1 MTDQEVRVLD
11 VVGKDIG
18 GPTGANFGRLLCQ
31 LSADPAKARDNR
43 GRFVLAFDTSGLGIR
58 DTPTYAIPGVRTLFR
73 ELERGCPHAAYF
85 LHGDPGVA
93 AVETF
98 LLSLIPVVHSTT
110 AGWQFTLQDYLAAF
124 SQHTERVKE
133 FCRRIGDDE
142 DAGTQGLLMSLPPE
156 AIVDRPDLRAR
167 VLRALTPALQAAAR
181 DFQSLNS
188 HPEGRQLLSDLL
200 HRAEPL
206 ALLPRSATPSAG
218 AFARV
223 LGALQRR

>member
-1 MTDQEVRVLD
+1 MCSTWSA
-11 VVGKDIG
+11 KIC
-18 GPTGANFGRLLCQ
+18 GPTGANLGRLLCQ

-73 ELERGCPHAAYF
+73 ELRRGCPHAAYF

-142 DAGTQGLLMSLPPE
+142 DAGTQGLLIAFRRKRLSIDPTS
-156 AIVDRPDLRAR
+156 VRASFGR
-167 VLRALTPALQAAAR
+167 STPALQAAAR